1 MNIAVREPSVEQT
14 ARLAI
19 VDCDIHPNLR
29 ATWTSSPIW
38 SNRSAAM

>member
-19 VDCDIHPNLR
+19 VDCDIHPNLG
-29 ATWTSSPIW
+29 ATSDLKPYLE
-38 SNRSAAM
+38 